1 VILYPDVNVLIALFD
16 SSHQHH
22 AIASEVFTRGMPDGW
37 ASSPVTENGF
47 IRIVSHPS
55 YINAMSV
62 ADATA
67 LLGAAIRNTTHR
79 RLAEDISLLDATRF
93 RTAQLVSHKQVT
105 DLFLIGMAVRHDV
118 CLVTFD
124 RSIPIHA
131 SIGFDPRHL
140 RVV

>member
-1 VILYPDVNVLIALFD
+1 MILYPDVNVLIALFD

-22 AIASEVFTRGMPDGW
+22 AIAENLFMTGMRDGW
-37 ASSPVTENGF
+37 ASSPLTEHGF
-47 IRIVSHPS
+47 IRIVSNPS

-67 LLGAAIRNTTHR
+67 LLGAAIHNTTHH
-79 RLAEDISLLDATRF
+79 RLVEDISLPDATRF
-93 RTAQLVSHKQVT
+93 RMAQLVSHKQVT

-124 RSIPIHA
+124 RNIPTHA
-131 SIGFDPRHL
+131 AIGFDPRHL
-140 RVV
+140 RVL